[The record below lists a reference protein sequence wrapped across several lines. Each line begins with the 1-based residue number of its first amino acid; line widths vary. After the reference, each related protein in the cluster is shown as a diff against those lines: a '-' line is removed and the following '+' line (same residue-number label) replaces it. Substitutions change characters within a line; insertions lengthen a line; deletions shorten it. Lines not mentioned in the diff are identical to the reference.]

1 MNYEALAKE
10 IVTKV
15 GGDENINNVVH
26 CATRLRFNL
35 KDKNIVK
42 FEEVKRIEG
51 VMGIVDKGG
60 QFQLII
66 GPQVSTLYDEVIKLV
81 NVKNAIETKEEK
93 VGEKREEKKSLKG
106 IINNAFD
113 YLAGSLTPLIPIL
126 LAASLCKT
134 IAAIIGPSLLGVVSD
149 SSDIYTLFTFVGD
162 AGFYFLPVFV
172 GYTAAKKFGCSPVI
186 GMLLGAVLIHPTL
199 IKMAADK
206 ASFSVY
212 GIPASVQSYSS
223 TIIPMILIIWV
234 MSYVERFFKKY
245 TPDVLKVFLI
255 PFGTLII
262 MLPLALC
269 ILGPLGA
276 FLGNYVCQGIIAINN
291 VAGPLGVALIGGT
304 FCILVLTGMHPLL
317 FTYLFITFPTIG
329 YDNFLLPGILCA
341 SWPSV
346 GVALACAIKFKDKD
360 KKSLTIGYLTTW
372 FLGGVGEPLLY
383 GLSVP
388 YKTPLY
394 AGAIAGFGT
403 GLVAGFLH
411 LTAYVL
417 NTSNGMYG
425 LAAFVGGTSSNYIA
439 LAITIAVAVILGFV
453 VMFFMKLDENI
464 N

>member
-10 IVTKV
+10 IVSKV
-15 GGDENINNVVH
+15 GGNENIHNVVH

-35 KDKNIVK
+35 KDKTIVNI
-42 FEEVKRIEG
+42 EEVKKIEE
-51 VMGIVDKGG
+51 VMGVVDKGG

-81 NVKNAIETKEEK
+81 TPKEIIENKEEK
-93 VGEKREEKKSLKG
+93 AYEKKTFKSV
-106 IINNAFD
+106 INTVFD
-113 YLAGSLTPLIPIL
+113 YLAGSLTPLIPIF

-134 IAAIIGPSLLGVVSD
+134 VAAIIGPSLLGIVSD

-172 GYTAAKKFGCSPVI
+172 GYTAAKKFDCSPVI

-199 IKMAADK
+199 VNMVANR

-212 GIPASVQSYSS
+212 GIPSSVQNYSS
-223 TIIPMILIIWV
+223 TIIPMFLVIWV

-255 PFGTLII
+255 PFGTLVI

-269 ILGPLGA
+269 ILGPLGS
-276 FLGNYVCQGIIAINN
+276 FLGNYVCNGILAVNN

-304 FCILVLTGMHPLL
+304 FSILVLTGMHPLL
-317 FTYLFITFPTIG
+317 FTYLFVTFPTIG
-329 YDNFLLPGILCA
+329 YDTFLIPGVLCA
-341 SWPSV
+341 SWAGV
-346 GVALACAIKFKDKD
+346 GVAIACAVKFKNKD
-360 KKSLTIGYLTTW
+360 KKSLTIGYIATW

-394 AGAIAGFGT
+394 AGAIAGFGA
-403 GLVAGFLH
+403 GLVAGFSR

-417 NTSNGMYG
+417 NPSNGMYG
-425 LAAFVGGTSSNYIA
+425 LAAFVGGSSSNYIA
-439 LAITIAVAVILGFV
+439 LGITVAAALVIGFI
-453 VMFFMKLDENI
+453 VMFFMKLDESI

>member
-15 GGDENINNVVH
+15 GGNENINNVVH

-35 KDKNIVK
+35 KDKDIVN
-42 FEEVKRIEG
+42 FEEVKKIEE
-51 VMGIVDKGG
+51 VMGVVDKGG

-81 NVKNAIETKEEK
+81 TPKEVIENKEEEK
-93 VGEKREEKKSLKG
+93 VEEKKSFKG
-106 IINNAFD
+106 IINTVFD
-113 YLAGSLTPLIPIL
+113 YLAGCLTPLIPIL
-126 LAASLCKT
+126 LAGSLCKT
-134 IAAIIGPSLLGVVSD
+134 IAAIIGPSLLGVVSNT
-149 SSDIYTLFTFVGD
+149 SDIYNLFTFVGD

-172 GYTAAKKFGCSPVI
+172 GYTAANKFKVSPAI

-199 IKMAADK
+199 VKMVTDK

-212 GIPASVQSYSS
+212 GIPSSLQSYSS

-234 MSYVERFFKKY
+234 MTYVEGFFKKY

-276 FLGNYVCQGIIAINN
+276 FLGNYVCEGIIAINN
-291 VAGPLGVALIGGT
+291 VFGPLGVALIGGT
-304 FCILVLTGMHPLL
+304 FSVLVLTGMHPLL

-341 SWPSV
+341 SWAGT
-346 GVALACAIKFKDKD
+346 GVALACVVKFKNKN
-360 KKSLTIGYLTTW
+360 KKSLTLGYITTW

-394 AGAIAGFGT
+394 AGAIAGFGS
-403 GLVAGFLH
+403 GLIAGFLH

-425 LAAFVGGTSSNYIA
+425 IAAFVGGSSSNYIA
-439 LAITIAVAVILGFV
+439 LGVTIASSIILGFI
-453 VMFFMKLDENI
+453 VMLFMKLDEKI